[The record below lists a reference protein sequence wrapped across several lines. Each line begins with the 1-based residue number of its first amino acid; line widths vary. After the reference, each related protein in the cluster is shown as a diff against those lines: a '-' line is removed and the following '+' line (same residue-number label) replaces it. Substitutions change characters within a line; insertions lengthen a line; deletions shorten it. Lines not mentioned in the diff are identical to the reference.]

1 MKREALKSKQI
12 VIIEETILSI
22 LTKIYDKLVEIEEKI
37 TKDEGEK

>member
-1 MKREALKSKQI
+1 MKREALKSKQ
-12 VIIEETILSI
+12 EETILSI